1 MSGRISLHITELMG
15 RVAHLCGCIILYFLT
30 SCSQSGGNEQ
40 TLDSFPVANAP
51 GISDES
57 RSTLASDMYHDKILG
72 MLIGSAIGDAMGA
85 PTEMWHRDDIKIQ
98 AGYVDSFDPVI
109 RPGSPEGP
117 WDYNLPPGGT
127 TDDTRWKYL
136 LGELYA
142 EKGADLNA
150 RDFAQ
155 NILDVYVQEKD
166 HVGQSDDFDPESIE
180 TEILHMTWLQE
191 WAKVAKPYLDNEID
205 AFSAALNKFYGGE
218 MACAGMLYAPLVGAI
233 FGENP
238 IQAYNKSYELG
249 IFDLGYARDI
259 TGLTAAYVA
268 QAMVDSVQIGD
279 IGAVTATVDPQH
291 YFKSRLVGRIAH
303 RIYQDAKR
311 IVYEARQ
318 VVNEG
323 KVPVRDYP
331 YDPAYYHQV
340 EEAYRLLDEK
350 LQDIPFHAGEIHLIN
365 LTALEF
371 CDGDFKKTI
380 EFVVN
385 YGRDNDTVA
394 AVTGAIL
401 GAYLGASN
409 LPDDWKSTALK
420 INRDNLGIDLEELAN
435 QIFAVVQ

>member
-1 MSGRISLHITELMG
+1 MG
-15 RVAHLCGCIILYFLT
+15 RVVHIGTWILVYFLM
-30 SCSQSGGNEQ
+30 SCGQ
-40 TLDSFPVANAP
+40 TDVNRSDRDSFPVPIDIASKKA
-51 GISDES
+51 ES
-57 RSTLASDMYHDKILG
+57 SLAGDTYHDKILG

-85 PTEMWHRDDIKIQ
+85 PTEMWHRDDIKVLT
-98 AGYVDSFDPVI
+98 GYVDGFDPVI

-117 WDYNLPPGGT
+117 WGYNLPAGGT

-136 LGELYA
+136 LGRLYVD
-142 EKGADLNA
+142 KGRNLSSRDL
-150 RDFAQ
+150 AQ
-155 NILDVYVQEKD
+155 NILEVYVEEKD
-166 HVGQSDDFDPESIE
+166 HVGQGDDFDPELIE

-205 AFSAALNKFYGGE
+205 AYSAALNKFYGGE
-218 MACAGMLYAPLVGAI
+218 MACAGMLYAPVIGAI
-233 FGENP
+233 FGANP
-238 IQAYNKSYELG
+238 LKAYDKSYELG

-268 QAMVDSVQIGD
+268 QAMADSIQIED
-279 IGAVTATVDPQH
+279 IGAISATVDPQH

-318 VVNEG
+318 VVNEDQ
-323 KVPVRDYP
+323 VTVRGYP
-331 YDPAYYHQV
+331 YGPIYFHQV

-350 LQDIPFHAGEIHLIN
+350 LQDIPFHAGEIQLIN

-371 CDGDFKKTI
+371 CEGDFKKTI

-409 LPDDWKSTALK
+409 LPEDWKSTTIR
-420 INRDNLGIDLEELAN
+420 INKENLGIDLEELAS
-435 QIFAVVQ
+435 QIFTAVQ